1 MIRRFLDYVE
11 IKTKITSTF
20 AFMMA
25 MAWLFYVG
33 QSIRWL
39 PTIVFFGSM
48 FLFDLATTAIN
59 NYIDSKTTN
68 QELQFNKKT
77 AKGIILTLMAVSTG
91 LGIYLVYLTDII
103 VFFVG
108 GLCFL
113 CGVFYTYG
121 PVPISRQPLGEIIS
135 GIFYGLFIPF
145 LVLYMNMPQG
155 TYMALG
161 LSMETIFIQLE
172 ILPLISIILLA
183 VAPFCTTANIMLANN
198 ICDIE
203 KDILVKRYTLPYY
216 LGEKALYLFSAL
228 YYMPYAATI
237 LMVVLKILSPICLIS
252 LLNIFWVKRNIRVFL
267 KNQIK
272 DSTFV
277 VSINNYMIIM
287 GTNTLLIFISGM
299 I

>member
-68 QELQFNKKT
+68 KELQFNKKT

-155 TYMALG
+155 TYLALG